1 MRSAPFSMLL
11 WSLALLPLTV
21 VHSSALRQGSSV
33 SIVGRAIPS
42 ADMSNSPHVEPRL
55 AIDPKNPQH
64 LLIGAMLFR
73 RDGGG
78 DSECTPLVSFD
89 AGATWRRGALPKRE
103 GVTGGGDPWVV
114 FDSSGTAFLSCL
126 HGARTETG
134 ERTSGVGVYRSA
146 DGGITW
152 NGPTM
157 LPGRAYDRPVLV
169 VARNS
174 GSSLLHVVASQGARR
189 DFGAANPIS
198 ISTSTDGGHT
208 FGEPVQVLFN
218 NLNNNVRSAL
228 VLPDG
233 TLVAVFYDI
242 GSLDGRKLEQFAN
255 ADAQTGARVA

>member
-1 MRSAPFSMLL
+1 
-11 WSLALLPLTV
+11 
-21 VHSSALRQGSSV
+21 
-33 SIVGRAIPS
+33 
-42 ADMSNSPHVEPRL
+42 
-55 AIDPKNPQH
+55 
-64 LLIGAMLFR
+64 
-73 RDGGG
+73 
-78 DSECTPLVSFD
+78 
-89 AGATWRRGALPKRE
+89 
-103 GVTGGGDPWVV
+103 
-114 FDSSGTAFLSCL
+114 
-126 HGARTETG
+126 
-134 ERTSGVGVYRSA
+134 
-146 DGGITW
+146 
-152 NGPTM
+152 M